1 LYIIFP
7 FCQFPSSFPEHRT
20 SSKANPIICR
30 AVLFAPG
37 TFRKYFP
44 NKKVAARKT
53 PFSDTFCSKCTLTG
67 HFFSFIITIYGKEIH
82 TAISSTR
89 KNRRYSLLISG
100 AL

>member
-7 FCQFPSSFPEHRT
+7 FLSVSL
-20 SSKANPIICR
+20 I
-30 AVLFAPG
+30 
-37 TFRKYFP
+37 
-44 NKKVAARKT
+44 
-53 PFSDTFCSKCTLTG
+53 FSGASNVFQSEPYHLPRRLFCSRHIQKTFPKQERRSPQNTHWTL
-67 HFFSFIITIYGKEIH
+67 FSFIITIYGKEIH